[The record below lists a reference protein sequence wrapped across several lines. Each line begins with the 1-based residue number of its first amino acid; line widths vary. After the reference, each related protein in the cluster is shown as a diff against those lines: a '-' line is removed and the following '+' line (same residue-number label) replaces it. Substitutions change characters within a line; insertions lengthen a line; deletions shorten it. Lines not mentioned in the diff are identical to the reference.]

1 MLCLIGGHQ
10 NPLSYDS
17 VQTAKKK
24 DLNYLEGLLTET
36 I

>member
-1 MLCLIGGHQ
+1 MLCLIGEHQ

-17 VQTAKKK
+17 VQTAKK